1 MLLVVAHPV
10 VGAGLE
16 TLLRI
21 ERRYDVRRVPS
32 LADAAVL
39 TSHWRPD
46 VALVD
51 GVLLQNGER
60 GELGVPAYVLS
71 GSEADGRALERTLDA
86 ARGWLRKDATA
97 AELAAAVDRAAPPPH
112 QRGRLLLAGAL
123 TAVLAVALGLL
134 LWWGWL
140 ALSTAG

>member
-21 ERRYDVRRVPS
+21 ERRFDVRRVPS
-32 LADAAVL
+32 LADAAAL
-39 TSHWRPD
+39 TPRWRPD

-60 GELGVPAYVLS
+60 GALGVPAYVLS
-71 GSEADGRALERTLDA
+71 GSEADGRALEPTLDV

-97 AELAAAVDRAAPPPH
+97 AELAAAVDRAVPQA
-112 QRGRLLLAGAL
+112 QERGQALRAGAL
-123 TAVLAVALGLL
+123 TLALVAALGLL